1 MTKPDATLG
10 YANRRRLGAIVT
22 HLVLICGVVVFAVPL
37 YGLVVTALKSEA
49 QVQNVS
55 SLRAILVPSPVVW
68 HNFVDVTQRVP
79 FMLYAFNS
87 LTLVVLNVLGV
98 AIVCP
103 LVAYGFSR
111 FQWPGRNLVFFLLLS
126 TMMIPP
132 QVTMVPLYLIF
143 SKLGWVNTLRPLWVP
158 AWFGVPF
165 YIFLLRQFFLSVP
178 RELDEAA
185 TIDGAGTFRT
195 YWAVLLPQIR
205 PAIITIVLFQT
216 VGSWND
222 FAGPLVYINSIHK
235 MPLALGIQSFTFSH
249 GTHWPLLF
257 AACTIMTL
265 PMLILFFFTQRFFVE
280 GITTTGIKG

>member
-1 MTKPDATLG
+1 MRKPDATIG
-10 YANRRRLGAIVT
+10 YANRRRFSVAVT
-22 HLVLICGVVVFAVPL
+22 HFVLICGVIVFTVPL

-55 SLRAILVPSPVVW
+55 SLRAMLVPSPVVW
-68 HNFVDVTQRVP
+68 RNFADVMHRVP

-111 FQWPGRNLVFFLLLS
+111 FQWPGRDLVFFLLLS

-165 YIFLLRQFFLSVP
+165 YIFLLRQFFLGVP

-205 PAIITIVLFQT
+205 PAIITVVLFQT

-235 MPLALGIQSFTFSH
+235 MPLALGIRPSPSATV
-249 GTHWPLLF
+249 
-257 AACTIMTL
+257 
-265 PMLILFFFTQRFFVE
+265 R
-280 GITTTGIKG
+280 TGPCSSRHAPS

>member
-1 MTKPDATLG
+1 MKGPETTIG
-10 YANRRRLGAIVT
+10 YTNRRRLGSMVT
-22 HLVLICGVVVFAVPL
+22 HLVLICGVIVFAVPL

-55 SLRAILVPSPVVW
+55 SLRAILIPSPVVW
-68 HNFVDVTQRVP
+68 RNFVDVTQRVP

-87 LTLVVLNVLGV
+87 LSLVVLNVLGV

-165 YIFLLRQFFLSVP
+165 YIFLLRQFFLGVP

-205 PAIITIVLFQT
+205 PAIITVVLFQT

-235 MPLALGIQSFTFSH
+235 MPLALGIQAFTFSH